1 MATTNPH
8 YRSTLPVE
16 LIYQILEETWR
27 LSLSVIER
35 RDVLVALPL
44 VCTSFRWIAS
54 RLFLQDAHVV
64 SPAYAAH
71 LLMLLRR
78 RRDRLPSCGRGR
90 GHSVEGPSS
99 PLADVD
105 DPRSCCCCQ
114 SITFHIYGPTS
125 SPDLLH
131 LQLPSPNPTTKA
143 LETTLLALSRDPS
156 LAPSLRRIALHYT
169 GWSFTHELKHA
180 RLAHLPPQ
188 VRAIELRFATPAP
201 FAQCL
206 RQIYLRCFVLPMP
219 GVRSLAIYGACP
231 KFVADVANACPALER
246 LETDDAWEVLVLQ
259 PSLRPFVSQTV
270 GDGSHVKGPMVS
282 HESKARTLESRGN
295 VRGKRETRLEGKGR
309 REVITRHM
317 ARLRG

>member
-35 RDVLVALPL
+35 RDVLVALPW
-44 VCTSFRWIAS
+44 C
-54 RLFLQDAHVV
+54 DAHVV

-99 PLADVD
+99 PLANVD

-131 LQLPSPNPTTKA
+131 LQLPSPSPTTKA
-143 LETTLLALSRDPS
+143 LDTTLLALSRDLS

-270 GDGSHVKGPMVS
+270 GDGSHVKGPMGDFYI
-282 HESKARTLESRGN
+282 AT
-295 VRGKRETRLEGKGR
+295 
-309 REVITRHM
+309 
-317 ARLRG
+317 A